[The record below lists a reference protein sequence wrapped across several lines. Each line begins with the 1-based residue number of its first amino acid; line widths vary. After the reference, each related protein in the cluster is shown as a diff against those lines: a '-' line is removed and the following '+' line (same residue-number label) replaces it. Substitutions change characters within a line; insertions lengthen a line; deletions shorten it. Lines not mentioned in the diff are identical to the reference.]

1 MTPHYS
7 LAVVVISE
15 NKDTAVC
22 FPPLPQAV
30 AVEGAGFAG
39 ARGIAAMRGSVR
51 CRRPGLRNCHV
62 LPGERTDVS
71 IVRAGRR
78 G

>member
-1 MTPHYS
+1 
-7 LAVVVISE
+7 
-15 NKDTAVC
+15 
-22 FPPLPQAV
+22 
-30 AVEGAGFAG
+30 
-39 ARGIAAMRGSVR
+39 MRGSVR